1 LRIKNVGVI
10 GLGTTGS
17 AVACRL
23 LDQGLEVTVHDRNAW
38 TVATLVEAG
47 AKPARIPADAA
58 EPADLVFLHVPD
70 EPATEEVL
78 FDLGGV
84 GETLPDGGVIVS
96 AAATSSAFI
105 LSAADRLR
113 ALGLHLVEAWVTGG
127 TDGTPATV
135 LVGGA
140 PEHLELVAPALRA
153 VADEVAHIGPLGSVS
168 ALRTMVS
175 TLTGLRPAS
184 SPAADL
190 RQVLPALISQALRA
204 PVSDLRP
211 ADRET
216 DAPSPVPAGVLTLQE
231 LAEVVDGVRRDSSAP
246 IAAGA
251 EQDGDANCL
260 GLAAPEFDGVITELE
275 QRCRIP
281 LLHEARQCSTP
292 AELVGLVN
300 TQVMSGV

>member
-1 LRIKNVGVI
+1 LRIQNVGVI

-23 LDQGLEVTVHDRNAW
+23 LDQGLDVTVHDRNAW

-58 EPADLVFLHVPD
+58 EPADAVFVHVPD

-84 GETLPDGGVIVS
+84 GETLPDGGVVVS
-96 AAATSSAFI
+96 AAATSSGFV

-113 ALGLHLVEAWVTGG
+113 ALGLHLVEAWIAGG

-135 LVGGA
+135 LVGGDT
-140 PEHLELVAPALRA
+140 ELVELVAPALRA
-153 VADEVAHIGPLGSVS
+153 IAADVAHIGPLGSVS
-168 ALRTMVS
+168 ALRTLVAS
-175 TLTGLRPAS
+175 LTDLRPGGS
-184 SPAADL
+184 SPGADL
-190 RQVLPALISQALRA
+190 RQVLPALIGQALRN
-204 PVSDLRP
+204 PGTDRRP
-211 ADRET
+211 AEDGTE
-216 DAPSPVPAGVLTLQE
+216 APSSVRAGVLTLQE
-231 LAEVVDGVRRDSSAP
+231 LTEMVAARTPGAPGRD
-246 IAAGA
+246 
-251 EQDGDANCL
+251 DDANCL

-281 LLHEARQCSTP
+281 LLHEARQCSSP